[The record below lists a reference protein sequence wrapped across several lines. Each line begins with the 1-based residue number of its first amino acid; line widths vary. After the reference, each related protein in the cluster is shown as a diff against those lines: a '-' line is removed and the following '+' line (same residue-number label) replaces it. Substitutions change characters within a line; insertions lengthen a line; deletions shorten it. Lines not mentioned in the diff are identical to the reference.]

1 MKRGR
6 VKGPREVACEILD
19 RLGDPKLRANQELL
33 ERGAALSDERD
44 RRLAKELV
52 SGTLRNLAT
61 LDATLEDL
69 SGVSLDRIDSPL
81 LGPLRIGLYQILHL
95 DRIPPS
101 AAVNESVKLARSASG
116 PRGAGFVNAV
126 LRKAVGGR
134 DRLRAMSDW
143 GLDAAGLAL
152 QFSVP
157 EWLVVRWLDRWGR
170 DETHELLQSMSRS
183 SPVSLW
189 VNPAL
194 GTAEELARDL
204 REEGIE
210 TQESEWMP
218 HCLRVVK
225 GNPATSRS
233 FRQGKGYLQDEGSQA
248 IALLLPVGPGLTV
261 LDACAAPGGKS
272 FILASRTGAGGKVIA
287 VDRAV
292 SRLRR
297 LLHNRARLR
306 IDNVFP
312 LAADMERRPPFSSTF
327 EAVLLDAPC
336 TGTGVMGRHPEI
348 RWRLDPGDLTSLVA
362 RQRKLLEGA
371 TMVVAPGG
379 VLLYSVCSLEPEEGK
394 EQIDWFVDSHPGFET
409 VSLLP
414 FVPIL
419 ASDAVTEEGSVC
431 FLPHRHGTDGF
442 FAALLRRKA
451 S

>member
-1 MKRGR
+1 MKS
-6 VKGPREVACEILD
+6 PREVACEILD
-19 RLGDPKLRANQELL
+19 RLGDPKMRANQELL

-61 LDATLEDL
+61 LDAALEDL
-69 SGVSLDRIDSPL
+69 SGVALERIDGHL
-81 LGPLRIGLYQILHL
+81 LGPLRIGLYQLLHL

-116 PRGAGFVNAV
+116 TRGAGFVNAV
-126 LRKAVGGR
+126 LRKAVDAR
-134 DRLRAMSDW
+134 DRLRAMPEH
-143 GLDAAGLAL
+143 GLDAAALAL
-152 QFSVP
+152 RFSVP
-157 EWLVVRWLDRWGR
+157 EWLVARWLARWGP
-170 DETHELLQSMSRS
+170 DETHDFLRSLSRP

-194 GTAEELARDL
+194 GPLEALAREL

-210 TQESEWMP
+210 TQESKWIP
-218 HCLRVVK
+218 HCLRVLR
-225 GNPATSRS
+225 GNPATSRC
-233 FRQGKGYLQDEGSQA
+233 FREGKGYLQDEASQA
-248 IALLLPVGPGLTV
+248 IALLMPVRPGLTI

-272 FILASRTGAGGKVIA
+272 FILACRTGAEGKVIA
-287 VDRAV
+287 VDRAMA
-292 SRLRR
+292 RLRR
-297 LLHNRARLR
+297 LLHNRARLK
-306 IDNVFP
+306 IDNV
-312 LAADMERRPPFSSTF
+312 LAVAADMEGRPPFSSPF

-348 RWRLDPGDLTSLVA
+348 RWRLAPGDLTSLVA
-362 RQRKLLEGA
+362 RQRKLLQGA
-371 TMVVAPGG
+371 AAAVAPGG

-394 EQIDWFVDSHPGFET
+394 EQIDWFVQSHPEFEP

-419 ASDAVTEEGSVC
+419 ASDAVSPEGSLC
-431 FLPHRHGTDGF
+431 FLPHRQGTDGF